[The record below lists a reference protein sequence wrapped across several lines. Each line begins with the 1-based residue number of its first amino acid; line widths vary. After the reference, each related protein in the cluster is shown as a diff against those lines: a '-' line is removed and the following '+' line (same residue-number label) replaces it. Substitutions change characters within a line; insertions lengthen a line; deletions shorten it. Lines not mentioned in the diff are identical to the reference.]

1 MKSALYGEEQPTVN
15 IIIFFVIKTQHEF
28 FWFLHLYCSISMSH
42 QNQLDWYPTGIQL
55 LLISIQDTQ
64 ASTDDRQYYAEHY
77 TIHHVCHIQEI
88 SVE

>member
-64 ASTDDRQYYAEHY
+64 AYTDNTMQNTILY
-77 TIHHVCHIQEI
+77 TMYVIYKRYL
-88 SVE
+88 